1 MVPATP
7 PAATPKP
14 PPLCF
19 PRPSSRSMRACQPE
33 LVAAGFRG
41 RRCRLELRAAPLAEL
56 VCGGSHPAAA
66 APGWARPWQISIDLD
81 IFLIFR
87 SWLILIFRSWYF
99 PMMFQLHNL
108 IDLLFPRVAVPKH

>member
-1 MVPATP
+1 LRQRRSKGTPSATFFIPRPPLHPPPSRPPPWPMVPATP
-7 PAATPKP
+7 LAASPKP

-56 VCGGSHPAAA
+56 VCGGPHPAAA
-66 APGWARPWQISIDLD
+66 LPPAELARG
-81 IFLIFR
+81 R
-87 SWLILIFRSWYF
+87 SQLILIFS
-99 PMMFQLHNL
+99 
-108 IDLLFPRVAVPKH
+108 